1 MEMMS
6 LEMTGGWLARSRL
19 QELAVQ
25 AALENISSAAFIVSA
40 TGAVEQSNARARA
53 LMESGGAQAVHSL
66 RQGLWN
72 PGRSAEF
79 EISPLFTY
87 GNVVHYL
94 AVHRAQSQAGTD
106 RLAIAVHRW
115 RLTAQEARVFEQ
127 LVNGD
132 SNRQIALKIGCAE
145 RTVELHVT
153 HILQRMDVE
162 NRNAAIAKFW
172 TRL

>member
-1 MEMMS
+1 MS
-6 LEMTGGWLARSRL
+6 TELSSGWLARSRL
-19 QELAVQ
+19 QELAVE
-25 AALENISSAAFIVSA
+25 AALENIPRPALIVSA
-40 TGAVEQSNARARA
+40 TGSVERSNARARA
-53 LMESGGAQAVHSL
+53 LMETSGEEAAHSL
-66 RQGLWN
+66 QHSLASQG
-72 PGRSAEF
+72 SKAEF

-94 AVHRAQSQAGTD
+94 AIQRAGMEGRAD
-106 RLAIAVHRW
+106 RLSIAVHRW
-115 RLTAQEARVFEQ
+115 KLSTQEARVFAH
-127 LVNGD
+127 LVEGE
-132 SNRQIALKIGCAE
+132 SNRQIAARLGCAE

>member
-1 MEMMS
+1 MMS
-6 LEMTGGWLARSRL
+6 LEMAGGWVARSRL

-25 AALENISSAAFIVSA
+25 EALENIPSAAFIVSA

-53 LMESGGAQAVHSL
+53 LMESEGARAVHSL
-66 RQGLWN
+66 SQGLLN
-72 PGRSAEF
+72 SGRCMEF

-94 AVHRAQSQAGTD
+94 AVHRVQSQAGTD

-115 RLTAQEARVFEQ
+115 KLTNQEARVFEH
-127 LVNGD
+127 LVSGD
-132 SNRQIALKIGCAE
+132 SNRRIALKIGCAE

-153 HILQRMDVE
+153 RILQRMDVE